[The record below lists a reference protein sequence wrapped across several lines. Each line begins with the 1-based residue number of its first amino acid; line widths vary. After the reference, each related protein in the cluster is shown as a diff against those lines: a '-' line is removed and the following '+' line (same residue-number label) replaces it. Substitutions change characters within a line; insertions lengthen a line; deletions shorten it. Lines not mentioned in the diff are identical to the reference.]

1 MKYHPRF
8 KAIAL
13 KKLTQFSDG
22 KFTAQVTYDEYCYLL
37 HIGLLT
43 IEPPES
49 LLYHTFSGQKLPG
62 AFVAWKWFKGKCMLC
77 TLEAKNEKVLQKIL
91 RWKKD
96 IEQAEATRRAN
107 YQALAHRRSRSEK
120 QGGSVD

>member
-1 MKYHPRF
+1 MKFHPKL
-8 KAIAL
+8 KAVAL
-13 KKLTQFSDG
+13 KKLQYDSFLKLWVCEVTWHEKQFLEQAGLRVADPIHNC
-22 KFTAQVTYDEYCYLL
+22 YDPWELL
-37 HIGLLT
+37 IGRST
-43 IEPPES
+43 
-49 LLYHTFSGQKLPG
+49 PG
-62 AFVAWKWFKGKCMLC
+62 GTRSYRFFAS
-77 TLEAKNEKVLQKIL
+77 EKVHQKIL